1 MSRVGK
7 YPVNVPS
14 DVTVAINGQE
24 IKVKGKLGEL
34 SYTAPA
40 CIKVTF
46 ADQKLHVEPQS
57 KEKDGAYWGTVRSLL
72 NGMVTGVSKGFS
84 KKLELVGVGFKAQ
97 VAGNNLKMSLGFSH
111 DVDYKL
117 PEGVKAACSSP
128 TNIEISGIDKRLVGQ
143 VAAEIRSFKLPEPY
157 KGKGIKYE
165 NEYIFRKEGKKK

>member
-24 IKVKGKLGEL
+24 IKVKGMMGEL

-72 NGMVTGVSKGFS
+72 NGMVT
-84 KKLELVGVGFKAQ
+84 L
-97 VAGNNLKMSLGFSH
+97 LKIWNWSASVL
-111 DVDYKL
+111 KRRL
-117 PEGVKAACSSP
+117 PVI
-128 TNIEISGIDKRLVGQ
+128 T
-143 VAAEIRSFKLPEPY
+143 
-157 KGKGIKYE
+157 
-165 NEYIFRKEGKKK
+165 